1 MPKKTP
7 YDRIPL
13 VPAIIAETV
22 CSHLYTGAEW
32 SVGTLSPTD
41 ISKVEV
47 VRQKMTPAQV
57 REFADLCEQKC
68 RAAYEANAKW
78 MVKCAKA
85 KSNRGRDQLYVYVT
99 HWLASYLH
107 NPALFRRSAGGDLPR
122 TPPSV
127 Q

>member
-47 VRQKMTPAQV
+47 VRQKMTPA
-57 REFADLCEQKC
+57 RLGNSPIFAS
-68 RAAYEANAKW
+68 RNA
-78 MVKCAKA
+78 
-85 KSNRGRDQLYVYVT
+85 GQLT
-99 HWLASYLH
+99 K
-107 NPALFRRSAGGDLPR
+107 PM
-122 TPPSV
+122 PSGW
-127 Q
+127 

>member
-13 VPAIIAETV
+13 VPTIIAEAI
-22 CSHLYTGAEW
+22 CSQPYTGAEW
-32 SVGTLSPTD
+32 SEGTLSPTD

-47 VRQKMTPAQV
+47 VRQKMTPAQIQ
-57 REFADLCEQKC
+57 EFSDLCEQKC
-68 RAAYEANAKW
+68 RAAYEADAKW
-78 MVKCAKA
+78 MVKCARA
-85 KSNRGRDQLYVYVT
+85 KSNRGRDKLYVFIS

-107 NPALFRRSAGGDLPR
+107 DPKVFRRSAESDLPR

-127 Q
+127 K